1 MEMADKSGMQKLR
14 NFDGSRDCFA
24 CGPENEHGLQMDFYT
39 DGECVYS
46 WLTVD
51 RQRCGWRKLLHGGI
65 VSTILDEAMSWSA
78 HNLLQKLILT
88 KSIQVEFHRPAYVE
102 TPLHVVGRVAVI
114 NSEREAVMEAILE
127 NDAGEKCATARGV
140 FATMTPKV
148 ARRMK
153 VIDEAVI
160 QAFEKHFNL

>member
-1 MEMADKSGMQKLR
+1 MADKSGMQKLR

-51 RQRCGWRKLLHGGI
+51 RQHCGWRKLLHGGI